1 MPQIN
6 RKLLTENEQAFV
18 DELMT
23 LHAEIRAETS
33 AEVVRDAAVHVAVE
47 FVKRLASKHNV
58 ELREPD
64 EQPKEWDI
72 ASNEITEWKE
82 LDYPLIKVGSY
93 NFVAEIDYANY
104 VREDGKRE
112 STAEIRRILV
122 HSR

>member
-33 AEVVRDAAVHVAVE
+33 AEVVRDAAVHAAIE
-47 FVKRLASKHNV
+47 FVKRLASKHNI

-72 ASNEITEWKE
+72 ASSEITEWKE
-82 LDYPLIKVGSY
+82 LDYPLIKVGPY

-122 HSR
+122 HAG

>member
-1 MPQIN
+1 
-6 RKLLTENEQAFV
+6 
-18 DELMT
+18 
-23 LHAEIRAETS
+23 
-33 AEVVRDAAVHVAVE
+33 VRDAATCAAVE
-47 FVKRLASKHNV
+47 FVKRLASKHNI

-64 EQPKEWDI
+64 EQPKEWCI
-72 ASNEITEWKE
+72 ASNEITEWRE
-82 LDYPLIKVGSY
+82 FDYPLCSIGPY